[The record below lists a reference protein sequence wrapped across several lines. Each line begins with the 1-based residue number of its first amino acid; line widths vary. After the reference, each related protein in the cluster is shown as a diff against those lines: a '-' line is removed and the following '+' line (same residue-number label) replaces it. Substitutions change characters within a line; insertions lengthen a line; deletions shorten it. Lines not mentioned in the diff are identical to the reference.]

1 MGSGNSSLYSGT
13 NGSFDNS
20 SIGANAKAMSNDY
33 KTTQGGYFGE
43 KGKNCRTIT
52 SKDPVGTSVDFYER
66 LGKGGKTSS
75 LPNGKGTKTV
85 LGDGTVIV
93 HRIITSTKGSPA
105 VEISVSGSPSI
116 KNQKIH
122 FILEE

>member
-1 MGSGNSSLYSGT
+1 MGSSVKHLYSGT
-13 NGSFDNS
+13 NGSYENS
-20 SIGANAKAMSNDY
+20 SIGVNAKSMENDY
-33 KTTQGGYFGE
+33 KTTSGGYFGI
-43 KGKNCRTIT
+43 KGKNTRIISSSDPIAT
-52 SKDPVGTSVDFYER
+52 SKDFYSR
-66 LGKGGKTSS
+66 LGRGGKTST

-105 VEISVSGSPSI
+105 VEISVSGSPHI